1 MSSASASRTGRDQ
14 MPRVRSLLSEA
25 CAEALPNWLETR
37 RWFAD
42 KGRGISGVA
51 IEDALVERV
60 GSGLARADG
69 GASHVHRWQRGS
81 LSLAAGVD
89 RDLPEPTDVITG
101 VASGAVSGVIV
112 DATEKPWFGGWLLDQ
127 FAGAT
132 ERARGAWVFA
142 AHPAA
147 GAQYR
152 GRSQQSDDGRAR
164 GAEQLVIALRRPP
177 DRQALP
183 AVATGSQSRRRDLAR
198 AG

>member
-1 MSSASASRTGRDQ
+1 MSSPSASQPEEVDASA
-14 MPRVRSLLSEA
+14 VHSLLREA
-25 CAEALPNWLETR
+25 CAEALPNWLEKR

-51 IEDALVERV
+51 IEDALDRARRV
-60 GSGLARADG
+60 GLACAGG
-69 GASHVHRWQRGS
+69 GAGRVHRREHGP

-89 RDLPEPTDVITG
+89 RVSRSRRCHPPG
-101 VASGAVSGVIV
+101 QRSGAVTGVIV

-132 ERARGAWVFA
+132 ELARGALDLCRPPGGRRRDRV
-142 AHPAA
+142 
-147 GAQYR
+147 
-152 GRSQQSDDGRAR
+152 RSQQSADGRAR
-164 GAEQLVIALRRPP
+164 GAEQLVIALRRHL

-183 AVATGSQSRRRDLAR
+183 AAATGPESRRRGLAR